1 MYVILNLSK
10 YLALKIVSSC
20 FLFLNHVILL
30 TSVVFAVCTRLS
42 ILTWAFAVA
51 GGKDERNCKA

>member
-20 FLFLNHVILL
+20 FSFLNHVILL
-30 TSVVFAVCTRLS
+30 TSVVFAVCMRLS
-42 ILTWAFAVA
+42 ILT
-51 GGKDERNCKA
+51 